1 MGFWYIVTK
10 GYKTI
15 NSIMEDNTTKD
26 NPLSKLGVSVEYGN
40 VEVGQTYPIYGAITE
55 ILNDT
60 PGSVVV
66 TVNYNIQLNMQIEDA
81 EKIEL
86 LKDRAFDVGIF
97 VSTITQIGDTIR
109 GDCTTVVFG
118 KRPEGTIQ

>member
-1 MGFWYIVTK
+1 
-10 GYKTI
+10 
-15 NSIMEDNTTKD
+15 MEDDTTKD
-26 NPLSKLGVSVEYGN
+26 NVFNKLGVSVEYGN

-66 TVNYNIQLNMQIEDA
+66 TVNYNIELNMQIEDVQ
-81 EKIEL
+81 KIEL

-97 VSTITQIGDTIR
+97 VSTITEVGDTIR

-118 KRPEGTIQ
+118 KRPEGAIQ